1 MNESERKR
9 LDDILSEFNRQL
21 LQLKDDNVAYKK
33 RVVELEKDALQTN
46 RLVNRLSTT
55 TTKLNSKIV
64 LLKEKLASVESM
76 TRYANKK

>member
-33 RVVELEKDALQTN
+33 RVVELEKEALQTN

-64 LLKEKLASVESM
+64 LLKEKLASVEAI
-76 TRYANKK
+76 TRYINKK